1 MLRSGESNRAPS
13 ASRELHLTLTSFPV
27 RVCLLNEA
35 EINFAHERSWKEEE
49 EERRG
54 GHGTTQLHHQA
65 SLLQPISFP
74 HRRSRRRPQ
83 SCSAAASASESE
95 SRIVEDSAPLH
106 CFDVLTEERVLL
118 LLQYA
123 AKAILSSLYART
135 GKGRKQLDFLNTH
148 LA

>member
-49 EERRG
+49 ERRG

-74 HRRSRRRPQ
+74 HRRSRRRVVLR
-83 SCSAAASASESE
+83 AAALRPQLASR
-95 SRIVEDSAPLH
+95 SRVSWRI
-106 CFDVLTEERVLL
+106 LL
-118 LLQYA
+118 LSTALTFSQKSVFYYYYSTQQKRFSLLSMHVQ
-123 AKAILSSLYART
+123 AKVGSSWT
-135 GKGRKQLDFLNTH
+135 F
-148 LA
+148 